1 MSEAPGVA
9 PPPVTL
15 GSAKFTTLDVGPFR
29 VTEAWFP
36 PLLTLP
42 SHVHTRGCFGVMLEG
57 SFGLRFRGRTQ
68 DCSPGTVFTEPA
80 GEVHGNQMDRAGARV
95 LVVQPD
101 PAQVEL
107 LRPFTPLLNTTRH
120 FVHGG
125 IAASAWKLARELRA
139 PDQLTDLVA
148 EGYVYEMLATA
159 IRRNNVPR
167 SSAEPPWLRRAEE
180 LVHDRFLDRIRTR
193 DIAQEAGVHPV
204 HLARVF
210 RARHNLSIGEYVR
223 HLRLEWAVKQLTDS
237 DEPIGSIALQAGF
250 ADQSHFTRSFRVHM
264 GCTPKSYRQESR
276 KGSEKAGAVPAA
288 TPAPWPEPAR

>member
-1 MSEAPGVA
+1 MSEAPGAA

-15 GSAKFTTLDVGPFR
+15 GSASFTTLDVGPFR

-36 PLLTLP
+36 PLLALP
-42 SHVHTRGCFGVMLEG
+42 PHVHTRGCFGVMLEG
-57 SFGLRFRGRTQ
+57 SFSLRLGGRTH
-68 DCSPGTVFTEPA
+68 DCSPSTVFTEPA
-80 GEVHGNQMDRAGARV
+80 GEMHGNQMDRAGARV

-107 LRPFTPLLNTTRH
+107 LRPFAPLLNATRH

-125 IAASAWKLARELRA
+125 ISASAWKLARELRA

-159 IRRNNVPR
+159 TRCNKMPR
-167 SSAEPPWLRRAEE
+167 GGGAPPWLRRAEE
-180 LVHDRFLDRIRTR
+180 LVHDRFLDGLRTR

-223 HLRLEWAVKQLTDS
+223 RLRLEWAAKQLAGS
-237 DEPIGSIALQAGF
+237 DEAIGSIALQAGF

-264 GCTPKSYRQESR
+264 GCTPKRYRQESR
-276 KGSEKAGAVPAA
+276 EGSENAGAVPVAP
-288 TPAPWPEPAR
+288 PASRPGPAR